1 MTAKLHTR
9 LINMFMGLCACTQR
23 WPDTLFGLGYRIK
36 LIEQAVSLK
45 SGLKT
50 TPDLVA
56 VSNRLAHA
64 IVADCKGGSSI
75 DEDQDRRYL
84 ELAPE
89 DLLPHIRI
97 YDQSRLKHAVC
108 YVDTSDNHGS
118 LAPHTAFPFI
128 TFGRDRVTVHGSFG
142 RGDIDSSFAHVALDR
157 TREPTLFYPFS
168 PDDPDHV
175 VVPLVL
181 QELIAVAWKRD
192 EFDVHDPG
200 TREAILAKIH
210 KHADLISDRHW
221 NELVKKIDRTI
232 DRLLDESSD
241 LRDHVSNLGSD
252 ARRPSTMQGLK
263 RTCEALAAEY
273 RRQAKID
280 S

>member
-1 MTAKLHTR
+1 
-9 LINMFMGLCACTQR
+9 MFMGLCACTQR

-50 TPDLVA
+50 TPDLIA

-75 DEDQDRRYL
+75 DEDQDRRCL

-89 DLLPHIRI
+89 DLLPHVRI

-128 TFGRDRVTVHGSFG
+128 AFGRDRVTVHGSFG

-263 RTCEALAAEY
+263 RTCESLAAEY